1 MTTTARYAVIGH
13 PITHSRSPEIHMA
26 FAKQLGID
34 LHYERIDP
42 TPASFEQTV
51 QQFFA
56 QGGLGANVT
65 VPFKEQAWQMAR
77 AHLSARA
84 RDAGAVNTLW
94 QSTGQLHGCNTDGVG
109 LVSDLLRLGVKLPGA
124 NILMLG
130 AGGAARGVLGPLLD
144 SGCNHVRVL
153 NRTAQRAHRLI
164 SDWLASHPEQ
174 AKYLSAGGLDE
185 LDPETSWDLV
195 INATS
200 SSLQGQSVS
209 MPALRF
215 DADTFAYDMMYGG
228 QLTAFLQQ
236 AQQAGCRHLADGL
249 GMLVSQAA
257 ESFHIWRSRRPAV
270 APVIDAMRLELQR
283 AVR

>member
-13 PITHSRSPEIHMA
+13 PITHSRSPDIHMA
-26 FAKQLGID
+26 FAKQLGVD

-42 TPASFEQTV
+42 APASFQETV

-65 VPFKEQAWQMAR
+65 VPFKEQAWQLAR
-77 AHLSARA
+77 AHLSPRA

-94 QSTGQLHGCNTDGVG
+94 QSAGQLHGCNTDGVG

-124 NILMLG
+124 NILMIG

-144 SGCNHVRVL
+144 SGCNQLRVL
-153 NRTAQRAHRLI
+153 NRTAQRAHQLI
-164 SDWLASHPEQ
+164 SDWLANHPEQ
-174 AKYLSAGGLDE
+174 AKHLSAGGLDE
-185 LDPETSWDLV
+185 LDAETNWDLV

-200 SSLQGQSVS
+200 SSLQGQTVS

-215 DADTFAYDMMYGG
+215 RPDTFAYDMMYGG
-228 QLTAFLQQ
+228 ELTAFLQQ
-236 AQQAGCRHLADGL
+236 AQQAGCRHMADGL

-257 ESFHIWRSRRPAV
+257 ESFHIWRAQRPAV
-270 APVIDAMRLELQR
+270 VPVIDAMRLELQR

>member
-13 PITHSRSPEIHMA
+13 PITHSRSPDIHMA

-42 TPASFEQTV
+42 TPASFQETV

-65 VPFKEQAWQMAR
+65 VPFKEQAWQLAR
-77 AHLSARA
+77 AHLSPRA

-94 QSTGQLHGCNTDGVG
+94 QSAGQLHGCNTDGVG
-109 LVSDLLRLGVKLPGA
+109 LVSDLLRLGVKLSGA
-124 NILMLG
+124 NILMIG

-144 SGCNHVRVL
+144 SGCNQLRVL
-153 NRTAQRAHRLI
+153 NRTAQRAHQLI
-164 SDWLASHPEQ
+164 SDWLANHPEQ

-185 LDPETSWDLV
+185 LDAETNWDLV

-200 SSLQGQSVS
+200 SSLQGQTVS

-215 DADTFAYDMMYGG
+215 HPDTFAYDMMYGG
-228 QLTAFLQQ
+228 ELTAFLQQ
-236 AQQAGCRHLADGL
+236 AQQAGCRHMADGL

-257 ESFHIWRSRRPAV
+257 ESFHIWRAQRPAV
-270 APVIDAMRLELQR
+270 VPVIDAMRLELQR